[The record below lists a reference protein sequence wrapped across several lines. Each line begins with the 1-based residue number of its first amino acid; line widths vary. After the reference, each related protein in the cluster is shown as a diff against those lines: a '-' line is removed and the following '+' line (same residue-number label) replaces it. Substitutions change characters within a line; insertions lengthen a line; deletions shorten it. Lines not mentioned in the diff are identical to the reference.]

1 MAKAAMLSP
10 MAMLGKTGITGAAQA
25 MTKLGGGGLTSLSPL
40 ASLLK
45 GPSSAASTAGA
56 SSALAGLTHSPIP
69 TPQFKPQG
77 LGLPTPAKIDI
88 KPVMEQ
94 GMQGI
99 MDKMKSPSWL
109 ERNKGNIRDAG
120 LSLMQMGMQQ
130 EQAPMQLA
138 PFQPGGGG
146 GAQGSGQGALM
157 QLIQQYGL
165 NKIQ

>member
-1 MAKAAMLSP
+1 MAKAASMLSP
-10 MAMLGKTGITGAAQA
+10 VAMLGKTGMTGAIPA
-25 MTKLGGGGLTSLSPL
+25 MSKLMGGSTSPL
-40 ASLLK
+40 AALLS
-45 GPSSAASTAGA
+45 GPGGAGA
-56 SSALAGLTHSPIP
+56 AGAGGSALAGLAKSSIP